1 MTDAAIGATKEVVSV
16 LADFAKSIVSP
27 IIVAAWNEHETNV
40 KQTYDTFNGKLTI
53 LKNMVENI
61 QLVKRDA
68 NSLTKLGKF
77 TFAQHTLWIPYRS
90 MTDGHIR
97 KHLKVL
103 LHTYDIE
110 TKEAVFETMK
120 HILTMDQF
128 LSIHQKYSAITKQ
141 SHFILALIPDYARY
155 RHECFVLAKE
165 FSSSSDIKEIE
176 EKIRETELD
185 QDREVREIIEKWQT
199 LQEEKTE
206 NTHW

>member
-110 TKEAVFETMK
+110 TKEAVFEAMK

-128 LSIHQKYSAITKQ
+128 LTLKQHSAVTKQ

-155 RHECFVLAKE
+155 RHECFVLARE
-165 FSSSSDIKEIE
+165 FSSASEIKEIE
-176 EKIRETELD
+176 GQIRDTEVE
-185 QDREVREIIEKWQT
+185 QDREVREIIKKWQT